1 MKKLLIALSVLA
13 TLSACQKEN
22 SLETKDNATDNGSG
36 NPNGTR
42 LVQLGA
48 RVGSD
53 TITTQFSYNSANLL
67 SLISYSGLVSGQSA
81 NSQIRIVRSPSNVIS
96 SLIVKADVFAA
107 IGLDSVVKNFVYDV
121 AKGQYTYSVAAYTFM
136 GVLTSDSTIFNYD
149 ATGKLQSVENYHDEG
164 SGYELDSKE
173 AYSYSGNNLA
183 STKLY
188 TFDGSVFELE
198 QTTTYDQ
205 YDDKINPL
213 QFQADAPVLGMT
225 THYSASNIVKQTTT
239 DHASAE
245 SITGTFTFTYNAVNR
260 PTRSMSTNGTA
271 SAVTTYVYQ

>member
-13 TLSACQKEN
+13 TVSACQKEN
-22 SLETKDNATDNGSG
+22 SLETKGNATDNGSG

-53 TITTQFSYNSANLL
+53 TITTQFSYNTANLL

-81 NSQIRIVRSPSNVIS
+81 NSQIRIVRNASNVIR

-107 IGLDSVVKNFVYDV
+107 IGLDSVVKNFVYDA
-121 AKGQYTYSVAAYTFM
+121 AKGQYSYSVAAYTFM

-173 AYSYSGNNLA
+173 EYSYSGNNLA

-225 THYSASNIVKQTTT
+225 THYSANNIVKQTTT

-260 PTRSMSTNGTA
+260 PTRSMSTNGMA
-271 SAVTTYVYQ
+271 SALTTYVYQ